1 MHPAL
6 SCLRIASSTSR
17 PSPRTALSSD
27 QSREQDRIANVF
39 IEFQTAWLIYW
50 NAYVDLQNQLYEA
63 IKAARDVSWLA
74 ATDPDK
80 LSRLNNSQ
88 RELFASMPRRMDYM
102 PLGQINRNLDS
113 AISKLDQLEKAMST
127 EKEKCLGLMDAIQI
141 IQQKIEIA
149 KKELQN
155 KPKTKRH
162 MQPNTTLDKAENL
175 VFTDILWYPPRNN
188 PRTNQPLPR
197 PPPPLRLQQD
207 NPHTI
212 LP

>member
-1 MHPAL
+1 M
-6 SCLRIASSTSR
+6 
-17 PSPRTALSSD
+17 SSD

-74 ATDPDK
+74 ATDTDK

-113 AISKLDQLEKAMST
+113 AISKLDQLEKDMST
-127 EKEKCLGLMDAIQI
+127 EKEKCLRLMDAIQI

-149 KKELQN
+149 KQELQN
-155 KPKTKRH
+155 KP
-162 MQPNTTLDKAENL
+162 
-175 VFTDILWYPPRNN
+175 
-188 PRTNQPLPR
+188 
-197 PPPPLRLQQD
+197 
-207 NPHTI
+207 
-212 LP
+212 